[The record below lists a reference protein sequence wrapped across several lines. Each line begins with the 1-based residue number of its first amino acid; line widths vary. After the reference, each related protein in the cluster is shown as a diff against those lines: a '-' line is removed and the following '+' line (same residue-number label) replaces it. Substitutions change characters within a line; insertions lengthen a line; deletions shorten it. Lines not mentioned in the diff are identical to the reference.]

1 MTNNAKENE
10 ERNMALREEKD
21 AIQSQFQALKKKM
34 NSFREQEK
42 VRLTELTLL
51 SNNVVK
57 TLRGKV
63 EKAEMIIKLA
73 EMNRK
78 LETEEEKIV
87 PFYDESPQPNVGQSL
102 FEIFLTELLLDG

>member
-1 MTNNAKENE
+1 MGNNSKEYE
-10 ERNMALREEKD
+10 ERNMALKEEKD
-21 AIQSQFQALKKKM
+21 AIQSQFQTLKRKM

-51 SNNVVK
+51 SNNVIK
-57 TLRGKV
+57 TLKVKV

-78 LETEEEKIV
+78 LETEEEKV
-87 PFYDESPQPNVGQSL
+87 MPFYEESPQPNVW
-102 FEIFLTELLLDG
+102 I